1 MGRATGAGCPPFLHR
16 LCPLA
21 AMFSE
26 PVPEPAKVLTIAG
39 SNSGGA
45 AGLQADLKTFTA
57 LEVYGMSVVA
67 AVTAQNSREV
77 VAVQWLPADFVA
89 AQLEAV
95 LSDYSPA
102 VVKTGF
108 LGRVDI
114 VETVAS
120 ILGAYRPAHLIV
132 DPVLVNHRG
141 EAMFP
146 PTVTQAYLERLLPMA
161 ELVTPNRE
169 EAALLSGRPVAD
181 VEEMIAA
188 ARAIQHLGPAAA
200 LVKGGR
206 LDEYVVDIFY
216 DGWEV
221 TQLMAPWVD
230 SNNTHGSG
238 DTLSAAICAYL
249 AHGLSLA
256 EAIGQAQSFTL
267 EAIEKAAA
275 WRLGRGHGP
284 LCHW

>member
-1 MGRATGAGCPPFLHR
+1 MYA
-16 LCPLA
+16 
-21 AMFSE
+21 E
-26 PVPEPAKVLTIAG
+26 PAPEPAKVLTIAG
-39 SNSGGA
+39 SDSGGA

-57 LEVYGMSVVA
+57 LEVYGMSVVT

-77 VAVQWLPADFVA
+77 AAVHWLPADFVA

-95 LSDYSPA
+95 LLDYSPA
-102 VVKTGF
+102 AVKTGF
-108 LGRVDI
+108 LGQVDI

-141 EAMFP
+141 ESMFP
-146 PTVTQAYLERLLPMA
+146 PAVTQSYLEHLLPLA

-169 EAALLSGRPVAD
+169 EAALLAGRPVGE

-188 ARAIQHLGPAAA
+188 ARAIQGLGPAAA

-206 LDEYVVDIFY
+206 LEKYVVDIFY

-249 AHGLSLA
+249 AQGLSLA
-256 EAIGQAQSFTL
+256 EAVGQAQSFTL
-267 EAIEKAAA
+267 EAIEKAVA
-275 WRLGRGHGP
+275 WRLGGGHGP